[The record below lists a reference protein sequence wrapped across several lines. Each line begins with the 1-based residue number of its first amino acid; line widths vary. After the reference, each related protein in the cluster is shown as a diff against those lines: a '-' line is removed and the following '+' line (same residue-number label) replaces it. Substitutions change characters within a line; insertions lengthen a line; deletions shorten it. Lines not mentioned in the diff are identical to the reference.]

1 MYNKG
6 WLIHTE
12 EGLHMIEIV
21 VLLLV
26 GVLSSLCGA
35 VVGLGGGF
43 IIVPFLAF
51 AYDMPVSEIVGT
63 SLAVLVFGSLSS
75 TIAYVKQRRID
86 MKSGTLFAVAMIP
99 GSVLGAFTANIV
111 SNRGFFVALGVFLLC
126 MALFLLKKPQKS
138 QNSLLKPTVT
148 RAFSDASGTTHT
160 YSFNL
165 KAGVS
170 IALVVGF
177 ISSFFGIGGG
187 SVMVPTMVMLL
198 SFPAHIAAAT
208 SSLSILISATSGSIA
223 HLALGHIDFM
233 KLLWLAAGSLI
244 GSQLGA
250 RIASKLPG
258 GVILRFLS
266 IALIFV
272 AIRLMFKS

>member
-1 MYNKG
+1 
-6 WLIHTE
+6 
-12 EGLHMIEIV
+12 MIEIV

-111 SNRGFFVALGVFLLC
+111 SNRGFFVAL
-126 MALFLLKKPQKS
+126 
-138 QNSLLKPTVT
+138 
-148 RAFSDASGTTHT
+148 RFSTMHGDISTEKTAKITKFITEAYG
-160 YSFNL
+160 YS
-165 KAGVS
+165 S
-170 IALVVGF
+170 I
-177 ISSFFGIGGG
+177 
-187 SVMVPTMVMLL
+187 
-198 SFPAHIAAAT
+198 
-208 SSLSILISATSGSIA
+208 
-223 HLALGHIDFM
+223 
-233 KLLWLAAGSLI
+233 
-244 GSQLGA
+244 Q
-250 RIASKLPG
+250 
-258 GVILRFLS
+258 
-266 IALIFV
+266 
-272 AIRLMFKS
+272 